1 MVSGTRTEVP
11 VDDGVLSGLDFG
23 GRGPDVLLVHGSGH
37 NAAVWTDVAAHL
49 VEHCH
54 PVAVDLRGHG
64 QSMLASSTPEQYW
77 RDLGTVVEALRLD
90 RPVLVGHSTGGYAV
104 TAAVAAGLVD
114 GAALCVVDGMVLDE
128 RAAATAAPARWQN
141 PQAAEELRE
150 TFRYGWHA
158 TEQQMHSYIE
168 QCVREAETDWLN
180 AGSRPELVRAV
191 MRRSF
196 LRCSDTLYE
205 RRPSLDEIAVVS
217 APDPHA
223 AMYPSVDVYMHIRC
237 PITFV
242 LPDTGFYAQRRDEV
256 QTLVDVAANREL
268 VEISANHNVPMTQPA
283 ELAAIVGEVVRRHS

>member
-1 MVSGTRTEVP
+1 MSGIPIEVP
-11 VDDGVLSGLDFG
+11 VDDGVLSGLVFD

-49 VEHCH
+49 VAHCH

-64 QSMLASSTPEQYW
+64 QSALTSSTAEQYW
-77 RDLGTVVEALRLD
+77 RDLGAVIEALGWD

-104 TAAVAAGLVD
+104 TATVAAGLVD
-114 GAALCVVDGMVLDE
+114 AAALCVVDGMVLDD
-128 RAAATAAPARWQN
+128 RAAAVAAQAQWQN
-141 PQAAEELRE
+141 PRAIEQVKE
-150 TFRYGWHA
+150 TFRYGWRA
-158 TEQQMHSYIE
+158 TEQQLLSYIE

-191 MRRSF
+191 MRRTF

-217 APDPHA
+217 APDSHA
-223 AMYPSVDVYMHIRC
+223 AIYPSVDLYTHLRC

-242 LPDTGFYAQRRDEV
+242 LPDRGFYAQRRDEV
-256 QTLVDVAANREL
+256 QTLVDAAANREL
-268 VEISANHNVPMTQPA
+268 VEISANHNVPMTHPA
-283 ELAAIVGEVVRRHS
+283 ELAAIVDDVVRRHS

>member
-1 MVSGTRTEVP
+1 MVSETRIEVP
-11 VDDGVLSGLDFG
+11 VDDGVLPGLDFG
-23 GRGPDVLLVHGSGH
+23 GRGPEVLLVHGSGH
-37 NAAVWTDVAAHL
+37 NAAVWTDVMAHL
-49 VEHCH
+49 TEHCH
-54 PVAVDLRGHG
+54 LVAVDLRGHG
-64 QSMLASSTPEQYW
+64 QSALTSSTAEQYW
-77 RDLGTVVEALRLD
+77 RDLGTVVEALGWD

-114 GAALCVVDGMVLDE
+114 AALCVVDGMVLDD
-128 RAAATAAPARWQN
+128 RAAAIDAQAQWQD
-141 PQAAEELRE
+141 PRAVEQLRE
-150 TFRYGWHA
+150 TFRYGWRA
-158 TEQQMHSYIE
+158 TEQQMLSYIE
-168 QCVREAETDWLN
+168 QCVREAETGWLN

-217 APDPHA
+217 APDPRA
-223 AMYPSVDVYMHIRC
+223 PIYPSVDAYTHISC

-242 LPDTGFYAQRRDEV
+242 LPDKGFYAQRRDEG
-256 QTLVDVAANREL
+256 QTLVDAAANREL